1 MLHMYMYTS
10 VERTLVITVLMLRSA
25 TTYMY
30 KEVVVDCCMHL
41 LHVVHVID
49 MVGILVQKDINMCMY
64 MYMYM
69 HVSLSLTHK
78 VPL

>member
-1 MLHMYMYTS
+1 MFHMYMYTS
-10 VERTLVITVLMLRSA
+10 VERTLVITVLMLRPA
-25 TTYMY
+25 ITC

-49 MVGILVQKDINMCMY
+49 MVGVLVQKDINMCMY

-69 HVSLSLTHK
+69 HVSLSLTHE